1 MPARPDCFHFGVHA
15 RNLMKTINWQGV
27 FPAVTTK
34 LNPDFTLD
42 VEGLRRSLE
51 RLIQD
56 GVAGVVMMG
65 MVGENAQLSDDEKLI
80 VLRTATEVVRGRVPV
95 ISGLAE
101 TSTEKAVAYA
111 KKAQE
116 IGVDGLMVFPGLT
129 YKSDA
134 RETVEF
140 YRTVAR
146 ASSLQILLYNNPR
159 GYGVDLTPDLL
170 VDLMSEPT
178 IVAIKEE
185 SYDTTRVTDLLSR
198 FGDRLN
204 VVCGVDDL
212 ILESA
217 ALGARAWVSGMANAL
232 PAQSVELLRLA
243 SAGEYEKARKLYR
256 ALTPLFH
263 LDTVVKLVQ
272 HIKLAENVIA
282 GFPET
287 VKPPRLP
294 LVGAEREK
302 TLAIV
307 EKTLADLKAIG
318 H

>member
-1 MPARPDCFHFGVHA
+1 M
-15 RNLMKTINWQGV
+15 TIAWTGV

-34 LNPDFTLD
+34 LQPDHSLD
-42 VEGLRRSLE
+42 LPAIRAGLE
-51 RLIQD
+51 RLIAN

-65 MVGENAQLSDDEKLI
+65 MVGENASLSAEEKLT
-80 VLRTATEVVRGRVPV
+80 VLRVSKETVAGRVPV

-101 TSTEKAVAYA
+101 TSTEKAVAFA
-111 KKAQE
+111 KEAEK

-134 RETVEF
+134 RETVAF
-140 YRTVAR
+140 YRTVAQ
-146 ASSLQILLYNNPR
+146 ASKLEILLYNNPR

-170 VDLMSEPT
+170 AQLLDEPT

-185 SYDTTRVTDLLSR
+185 SYDTTRVTDLLAR

-217 ALGARAWVSGMANAL
+217 ALGAKAWVSGMANAL
-232 PAQSVELLRLA
+232 PKESVALLALA
-243 SAGEYEKARKLYR
+243 NAGDFVRARKLYQ
-256 ALTPLFH
+256 ALIALFH
-263 LDTVVKLVQ
+263 LDTHVKLVQ
-272 HIKLAENVIA
+272 YIKLAENLIA
-282 GFPET
+282 GYAET

-294 LVGAEREK
+294 LVGEERER
-302 TLAIV
+302 TLAIIR
-307 EKTLADLKAIG
+307 KTLVDLEALAR
-318 H
+318 

>member
-1 MPARPDCFHFGVHA
+1 MT
-15 RNLMKTINWQGV
+15 TINWKGV

-34 LNPDFTLD
+34 LKPDFSLD
-42 VEGLRRSLE
+42 IDAIRAGLE
-51 RLIQD
+51 RLIEA

-65 MVGENAQLSDDEKLI
+65 MVGENAQLSDEEKLV
-80 VLRTATEVVRGRVPV
+80 VLRTAKETVRGRLPI

-101 TSTEKAVAYA
+101 TSTEKAVAFA
-111 KKAQE
+111 KKAAE
-116 IGVDGLMVFPGLT
+116 VGVDGLMVFPGLT

-146 ASSLQILLYNNPR
+146 ATSLQILLYNNPR

-170 VDLMSEPT
+170 DDLMGEKT

-198 FGDRLN
+198 FEGRLN

-217 ALGARAWVSGMANAL
+217 ALGVTAWVSGMANAV
-232 PAQSVELLRLA
+232 PKPSVALLDLA
-243 SAGEYEKARKLYR
+243 NAGEFDKARKLYR
-256 ALTPLFH
+256 VLTPLFH

-272 HIKLAENVIA
+272 HIKLAENVTA
-282 GFPET
+282 GYAET
-287 VKPPRLP
+287 VKPPRLN
-294 LVGAEREK
+294 LAGDERER

-307 EKTLADLKAIG
+307 RKTVSDLEALG
-318 H
+318 Y